1 MDWITFG
8 PNVAAALPGV
18 KCDVLLVSSPANI
31 RYLADYTG
39 SNGLLLISGE
49 EEIFFTDPR
58 YAIEASQHVTAK
70 VVVSKKPLIEEAAAL
85 IKKKKWKRIGFEP
98 SWLDVA
104 QFTKLK
110 ESLGLGKALQTTGG
124 VVESLRM
131 VKSQPEVAKIR
142 KSVNRNSEAHTRT
155 LRRIRLGLKEQE
167 GD

>member
-1 MDWITFG
+1 MCVPLSEFVWISHKMQVRRLRCTPENPGIGRLEDSLTEFEQRRR
-8 PNVAAALPGV
+8 NVAAALPGV

-110 ESLGLGKALQTTGG
+110 
-124 VVESLRM
+124 
-131 VKSQPEVAKIR
+131 
-142 KSVNRNSEAHTRT
+142 
-155 LRRIRLGLKEQE
+155 
-167 GD
+167 